1 MATDLTRLSAAGGRV
16 HGPDYDPRALTTGI
30 VHLGLGSF
38 HRAHQAMYT
47 DATLAQD
54 PSWGICGVSLRSAGV
69 IEALR
74 RQDHLY
80 TLLVRGPEGVLPRII
95 GGVHQTLGASD
106 GTQTVVE
113 RIALPATRI
122 ASLTITE
129 KAYCH
134 NPASGRLDTGHP
146 EIAHDLAQARDHGV
160 PPMSALGVLLRG
172 LAARMVHGTPM
183 TILCCD
189 NLPRNG
195 ATLRGLILEF
205 AALTDPPLARWIEAE
220 LSFPSTMVDRI
231 VPAPTADDIATAR
244 SFGLDDTVP
253 VSTEPFSQWVIED
266 RFAAG
271 RPAWQDAG
279 AQLVTDV
286 APFELMKLRL
296 LNGAHSCMAY
306 LGYLAGHE
314 TIHQVS
320 SDPLFAAMLERLWRE
335 LLPTLPPALA
345 TTPGLNTD
353 DYLGAL
359 MQRFRNPALRHRTW
373 QIAMD
378 GSQKLPQRLLEAARE
393 RLARDQNVDTIA
405 LAVAGWMRYVAG
417 RDDLGKRIDVRDPL
431 AAQCAAIAS
440 AANGDSAALGLG
452 LLRLT
457 AVFGDDLPHNARFVD
472 ALLGWLAR
480 LAELGV
486 RATLAR
492 AAAGAAA

>member
-1 MATDLTRLSAAGGRV
+1 MQSDLARLNAAGGRAR
-16 HGPDYDPRALTTGI
+16 GPDYDRRAVATGI

-47 DATLAQD
+47 DATLAHD
-54 PSWGICGVSLRSAGV
+54 PSWGICGVSLRSGGV
-69 IEALR
+69 VDALR

-80 TLLVRGPEGVLPRII
+80 TLLVRGPEGTVPRII
-95 GGVHQTLGASD
+95 GSVHQALGASD
-106 GTQTVVE
+106 GTQAVIE
-113 RIALPATRI
+113 RIAAPATRI

-134 NPASGRLDTGHP
+134 DPATGRLDTAHA
-146 EIAHDLAQARDHGV
+146 EIAHDIAHADTHGT

-172 LAARMVHGTPM
+172 LAARKAHGTPM
-183 TILCCD
+183 TLLCCD
-189 NLPRNG
+189 NLPHNG
-195 ATLRGLILEF
+195 ATLRGLVLEF
-205 AALTDPPLARWIEAE
+205 AAATDPLLARWIETE
-220 LSFPSTMVDRI
+220 ISFPSTMVDRI
-231 VPAPTADDIATAR
+231 VPAATDDDIATAR
-244 SFGLDDTVP
+244 GFGLDDAIP

-279 AQLVTDV
+279 VQLVTDV

-314 TIHQVS
+314 YVHQVS
-320 SDPLFAAMLERLWRE
+320 GDPLYAAMIERLWCE
-335 LLPTLPPALA
+335 LVPTLPPALA
-345 TTPGLNTD
+345 TMPGVD
-353 DYLGAL
+353 IDAYLRAL

-393 RLARDQNVDTIA
+393 RLVRNQGIDTIA

-417 RDDLGKRIDVRDPL
+417 RDDSGNSIDVRDPL
-431 AAQCAAIAS
+431 TAQCAAIAL
-440 AANGDSAALGLG
+440 AANGDSAALVRG

-457 AVFGDDLPHNARFVD
+457 AIFGDDLPHDARFVD
-472 ALLGWLAR
+472 ALRGWLSQ
-480 LAELGV
+480 LAGVGV
-486 RATLAR
+486 RATLT
-492 AAAGAAA
+492 GAAAAT

>member
-1 MATDLTRLSAAGGRV
+1 MRNNLARLNAAGDRV
-16 HGPDYDPRALTTGI
+16 RGPDYDRRALSTGI
-30 VHLGLGSF
+30 IHLGLGSF

-47 DATLAQD
+47 DAILAQD
-54 PSWGICGVSLRSAGV
+54 LSWGICGVSLRSRGV
-69 IEALR
+69 VDALR

-80 TLLVRGPEGVLPRII
+80 TLLVRGPEGTLPRII
-95 GGVHQTLGASD
+95 GSVHRTLAVAD
-106 GTQTVVE
+106 GKQAVIE
-113 RIALPATRI
+113 RIAAPATRI

-134 NPASGRLDTGHP
+134 DPASGRLDTEHP
-146 EIAHDLAQARDHGV
+146 EIAHDLAHPGEHGA
-160 PPMSALGVLLRG
+160 PPLSALGVLLRG
-172 LAARMVHGTPM
+172 LAARMAHGTPI

-195 ATLRGLILEF
+195 ATLRRLVLEF
-205 AALTDPPLARWIEAE
+205 AALTDPRLARWIETE
-220 LSFPSTMVDRI
+220 LSFPSTMIDRI
-231 VPAPTADDIATAR
+231 VPAATADDIATVQ
-244 SFGLDDTVP
+244 SFGLDDAVP

-279 AQLVTDV
+279 AQLVAEV

-296 LNGAHSCMAY
+296 LNGAHSSMAY
-306 LGYLAGHE
+306 LGYLAGLD
-314 TIHQVS
+314 TAHQVS

-335 LLPTLPPALA
+335 LLPTLPPTLA
-345 TTPGLNTD
+345 KVHGMDTD
-353 DYLGAL
+353 AYLRAL

-393 RLARDQNVDTIA
+393 RLVRNQGIDTIA

-417 RDDLGKRIDVRDPL
+417 RDDSGNSIDVRDPL
-431 AAQCAAIAS
+431 AAQCAAIA
-440 AANGDSAALGLG
+440 AAASGDSDALGRG
-452 LLRLT
+452 LLRL
-457 AVFGDDLPHNARFVD
+457 AAIFGDDLPHHARFVD
-472 ALLGWLAR
+472 ALLGALSQLATV
-480 LAELGV
+480 GV

-492 AAAGAAA
+492 AAADATS